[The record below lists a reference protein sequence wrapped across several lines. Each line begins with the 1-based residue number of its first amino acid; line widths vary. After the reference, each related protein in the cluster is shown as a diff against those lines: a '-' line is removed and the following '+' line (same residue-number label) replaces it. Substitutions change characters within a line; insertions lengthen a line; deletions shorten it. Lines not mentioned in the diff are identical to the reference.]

1 MTDAHNSSF
10 ITLDEWLVLSLDE
23 KLDQKAMAYQGVS
36 YTQLSIALR
45 YGGATVNNK
54 HYTYFPETDEL
65 IREDVLN
72 AVAKLR
78 KQKAALERLSADAQ
92 QLGLDY

>member
-1 MTDAHNSSF
+1 MTNAHNNSF

-36 YTQLSIALR
+36 YTQLSIAWR
-45 YGGATVNNK
+45 YGGAIVNNR

-65 IREDVLN
+65 IREDVLQ
-72 AVAKLR
+72 AVKKLR
-78 KQKAALERLSADAQ
+78 KQKAALEQMAADAQ
-92 QLGLDY
+92 QLGLGY